1 MPFEVEK
8 ATLEP
13 KNVDE
18 RVLRLVEEHEVR
30 FTFFLLSWILK
41 KKIKMCINYI
51 TCIIYLCLIGD
62 GREKRI
68 NFTAKLLTWKRN
80 LMLDKH

>member
-18 RVLRLVEEHEVR
+18 RVLRLEEEHEVR

-51 TCIIYLCLIGD
+51 TCIIYLCLIGN